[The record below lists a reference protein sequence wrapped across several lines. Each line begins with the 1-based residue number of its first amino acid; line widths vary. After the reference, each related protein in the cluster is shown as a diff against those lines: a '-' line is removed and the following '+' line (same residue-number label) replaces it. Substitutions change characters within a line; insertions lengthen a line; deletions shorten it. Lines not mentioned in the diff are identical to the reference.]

1 MAQKAAKTDILLHIQ
16 NIRRHKMFTPD
27 EIRQITFEK
36 VMRGYRTEDVESF
49 MEKIADEFEALEQE
63 KKDLE
68 EKLYLLAEKVEQY
81 KSEEE
86 SIKITLIN
94 AQRLGESIVADAR
107 LKADNVIREATIKK
121 NDIISSAYAEIE
133 GTEETLN
140 KLKKEVSDFKRN
152 VLSLYK
158 AHIESLSGLPEEKTE
173 EKAEPAEEK
182 TVVEE
187 VVMEVVAEEPVTE
200 EAEVQQADSSEKFKN
215 INEENFYVKHKN
227 I

>member
-1 MAQKAAKTDILLHIQ
+1 
-16 NIRRHKMFTPD
+16 MFTPD

-36 VMRGYRTEDVESF
+36 VMRGYRPEDVESF
-49 MEKIADEFEALEQE
+49 MEKIAEEFEALENE

-68 EKLYLLAEKVEQY
+68 EKLYVLAEKVEQY

-94 AQRLGESIVADAR
+94 AQRLGESIVSDAR
-107 LKADNVIREATIKK
+107 VKAENVIREATIKK

-140 KLKKEVSDFKRN
+140 KLKREVSEFKRN

-158 AHIESLSGLPEEKTE
+158 AHIESLSGLPEEKKEEPAAQPEEDESLTE
-173 EKAEPAEEK
+173 ESVDTMAAQE
-182 TVVEE
+182 VVETE
-187 VVMEVVAEEPVTE
+187 EEPVQN
-200 EAEVQQADSSEKFKN
+200 EAGEKFKN
-215 INEENFYVKHKN
+215 ISSLFEE
-227 I
+227 

>member
-1 MAQKAAKTDILLHIQ
+1 
-16 NIRRHKMFTPD
+16 MFTPD

-49 MEKIADEFEALEQE
+49 MEKVADEFEALEEE

-68 EKLYLLAEKVEQY
+68 EKLFLLAEKVEQY

-94 AQRLGESIVADAR
+94 AQRLGESIVSDAR
-107 LKADNVIREATIKK
+107 VKADNIIREATIKK

-133 GTEETLN
+133 GTDDTLK
-140 KLKKEVSDFKRN
+140 KLRKEVSDFKRN

-158 AHIESLSGLPEEKTE
+158 AHIESLSGLPEEK
-173 EKAEPAEEK
+173 PEEK
-182 TVVEE
+182 TVQPE
-187 VVMEVVAEEPVTE
+187 VTE
-200 EAEVQQADSSEKFKN
+200 EVKEEAVEPDAETEVFASEAAVEADEDTVESGEKFKN
-215 INEENFYVKHKN
+215 ISSLFEE
-227 I
+227 

>member
-1 MAQKAAKTDILLHIQ
+1 
-16 NIRRHKMFTPD
+16 MFTPD

-36 VMRGYRTEDVESF
+36 VMRGYRPEDVESF
-49 MEKIADEFEALEQE
+49 MEKVADEFEALENE

-68 EKLYLLAEKVEQY
+68 EKLYVLAEKVEQY

-94 AQRLGESIVADAR
+94 AQRLGESIVSDAR
-107 LKADNVIREATIKK
+107 VKAENVIREATIKK

-140 KLKKEVSDFKRN
+140 RLKREVSEFKRN

-158 AHIESLSGLPEEKTE
+158 AHIESLSGLPEEKKE
-173 EKAEPAEEK
+173 EPAVQPEEE
-182 TVVEE
+182 T
-187 VVMEVVAEEPVTE
+187 VAEETVETPVTE
-200 EAEVQQADSSEKFKN
+200 EVVTIEEEPVQNETGEKFKN
-215 INEENFYVKHKN
+215 ISSLFEE
-227 I
+227 